1 MIDPAAFLNAL
12 KESGVDFFCGVP
24 DSLLKEFLLVLSR
37 DPGHHVTANEG
48 AAIALACGYQMASS
62 KLPLVYMQNSGLGN
76 AVNPLMS
83 LVHKD
88 VYSVPMLLLVGHRG
102 EPGNHDEPQHLPM
115 GQATLAMLELMSVPV
130 FKLPADSALD
140 VVADAAA
147 KAHET
152 SAPVAIVVSAAT
164 FSAASKAPVGAPQS
178 SFKRAEAIRCLL
190 ASLPDAVY
198 VATTGFTGRELMEER
213 KDLGAGADARV
224 DFLNAGA
231 MGHVSQIALGLSLG
245 GSKRTVVVLDGDGS
259 VLMHMGS
266 LATIGSAVPGNFLH
280 VLLNNGVHES
290 VGGQALCGAVDFCAV
305 ARACGYS
312 KAVCVDSAERLK
324 AELAKLDLQS
334 LKGPCLLEVKLA
346 PGVRDK
352 LGRPSDDFVGLKE
365 QFSQQ
370 L

>member
-1 MIDPAAFLNAL
+1 MIDPTAFLDAL
-12 KESGVDFFCGVP
+12 KANDIVFFCGVP

-37 DPGHHVTANEG
+37 DPGHYVTANEG

-83 LVHKD
+83 LVHKE
-88 VYSVPMLLLVGHRG
+88 VYSVPMLLLVGYRG
-102 EPGNHDEPQHLPM
+102 EPGKHDEPQHLPM
-115 GQATLAMLELMSVPV
+115 GQATPAMLELMSVPV
-130 FKLPADSALD
+130 FKLTADSALD

-147 KAHET
+147 RARET
-152 SAPVAIVVSAAT
+152 SAPVAIVVSAAS
-164 FSAASKAPVGAPQS
+164 FSAAPKAAAAAPVS
-178 SFKRAEAIRCLL
+178 SFKRAEAICCLL
-190 ASLPDAVY
+190 AALPDAAY

-213 KDLGAGADARV
+213 KDLGAGAD
-224 DFLNAGA
+224 FLNAGA
-231 MGHVSQIALGLSLG
+231 MGHANQIALGLSLG
-245 GSKRTVVVLDGDGS
+245 GSKRAVVVLDGDGS

-266 LATIGSAVPGNFLH
+266 LATIGSAAPGNLLH

-312 KAVCVDSAERLK
+312 KAVCVDSAESLK

-334 LKGPCLLEVKLA
+334 LKGPCLLEVKLV
-346 PGVRDK
+346 PGVREK
-352 LGRPSDDFVGLKE
+352 LGRPSDDFVGLKK
-365 QFSQQ
+365 QFSEQ
-370 L
+370 LKNS